1 MEASKFTI
9 SRRINA
15 GFTLLVVICAALGLF
30 ATYNMRTAA
39 TGANFLAGAVAPQAG
54 ITSDLARAYADVQV
68 AMRTYSLTG
77 DEAQLAR
84 SEKFLA
90 EVTAALEAAKQLVV
104 KFPELEALR
113 IGIKDA
119 EEDLKNYR
127 AGIALT
133 KENLVELTTIRKH
146 LDTAGASFAKDIN
159 DYVNTQDKALAD
171 EIAAGAPKDKLEERR
186 LKTEVANQII
196 DLGNTIRLATFKA
209 QALRDPKLVDQALPL
224 FAQMETKRQ
233 DLLKT
238 TKQEANLQ
246 QLAAIKKSTDAYH
259 TAIDELVA
267 NFKHAAE
274 IAVQRTK
281 AADEFD
287 EVVNGVLK
295 RSIDRTLEYSTAS
308 ASALSNAS
316 IQVLI
321 GLGIAAALSIT
332 SGILIVRSINRALSI
347 TSSTLSQGAMQV
359 AAASGQ
365 VSSAS
370 QSLAEG
376 SSEQAASLEE
386 ISSSVEELSSTI
398 KHNAANA
405 GSAKVSADETRAS
418 AEQGSAEMEQMQH
431 AMEAIRESSSAIAKI
446 LKTIDEIA
454 FQTNILA
461 LNAAVEAARAG
472 EAGAGFSVVA
482 DEVRNLAQRCAI
494 AAKETADKITDAT
507 TRSEQGVELSTQV
520 GTRLKQI
527 LEKARQVDA
536 LVAEVSTASVEQSH
550 GIEQINAAI
559 GQLDK
564 VTQSNAA
571 NAEETA
577 SASEELSAQSEDLRA
592 AATQLAALVG
602 INVDD
607 GHAIVRSPRKTQA
620 AYQPAAAK
628 HPAPKSSSHTK
639 SPATAK
645 PAAAKPEEHLSFH

>member
-1 MEASKFTI
+1 MEASTFTI
-9 SRRINA
+9 ARRINA

-30 ATYNMRTAA
+30 AAYKMRTAA
-39 TGANFLAGAVAPQAG
+39 TGAHFLAGAVAPQAG
-54 ITSDLARAYADVQV
+54 IASDLARACSDAQL

-77 DEAQLAR
+77 DAAQFAR
-84 SEKFLA
+84 GEKYLA
-90 EVTAALEAAKQLVV
+90 EVAAALEAAKQLVV
-104 KFPELEALR
+104 KHPELEALR
-113 IGIKDA
+113 DGVKNA

-127 AGIALT
+127 TGVGLT
-133 KENLVELTTIRKH
+133 KENLTELAAIRQR
-146 LDTAGASFAKDIN
+146 LDTAGGAFAKDISAYIN
-159 DYVNTQDKALAD
+159 HQDKALAE
-171 EIAAGAPKDKLEERR
+171 EIAAGTSKEKLEERR
-186 LKTEVANQII
+186 IKTELGSEID
-196 DLGNTIRLATFKA
+196 DLGNAIRLATFKA
-209 QALRDPKLVDQALPL
+209 QALRDPSFIDKALPL
-224 FAQMETKRQ
+224 FAPMETKRLE
-233 DLLKT
+233 LLKT
-238 TKQEANLQ
+238 TKQTANLQ
-246 QLAAIKKSTDAYH
+246 QLAAVKKSADDYH
-259 TAIDELVA
+259 AAIDELVA
-267 NFKHAAE
+267 NFKASQE
-274 IAVQRTK
+274 IAAQRTK

-295 RSIDRTLEYSTAS
+295 RSIERTLQYSTTSAAALSS
-308 ASALSNAS
+308 ASV
-316 IQVLI
+316 QVLI
-321 GLGIAAALSIT
+321 GLAVAAGLSIAC
-332 SGILIVRSINRALSI
+332 GILIVRSINRVLSA

-405 GSAKVSADETRAS
+405 GSAKTSADETRAS

-536 LVAEVSTASVEQSH
+536 LVAEVSTASTEQSH

-559 GQLDK
+559 SQLDK

-592 AATQLAALVG
+592 AATQLATLVG
-602 INVDD
+602 ISVDD
-607 GHAIVRSPRKTQA
+607 GHTITRSPRKA
-620 AYQPAAAK
+620 PAL
-628 HPAPKSSSHTK
+628 HQ
-639 SPATAK
+639 PATAK
-645 PAAAKPEEHLSFH
+645 HPTPKASHPVKSPAPAKSAPDPSEEHLSFH

>member
-39 TGANFLAGAVAPQAG
+39 TGANFLAGAVAPQTG
-54 ITSDLARAYADVQV
+54 IAANLSDASSNAQV
-68 AMRTYSLTG
+68 AMRTYAFSG
-77 DEAQLAR
+77 DTAQLTVAN
-84 SEKFLA
+84 KHLA
-90 EVTAALEAAKQLVV
+90 EVSAAFAAAEKLVAAH
-104 KFPELEALR
+104 PELVALR
-113 IGIKDA
+113 DGIKSGG
-119 EEDLKNYR
+119 EDLRNYR
-127 AGIALT
+127 AGIEAT
-133 KENLVELTTIRKH
+133 KENLTELADIRQK
-146 LDTAGASFAKDIN
+146 LDTAGATFSQELNEFIDA
-159 DYVNTQDKALAD
+159 QDKTLTA
-171 EIAAGAPKDKLEERR
+171 EIAAGLSKEQLEERHQ
-186 LKTEVANQII
+186 KTV
-196 DLGNTIRLATFKA
+196 LGNNIIELGNRIRIATFKS
-209 QALRDPKLVDQALPL
+209 QAVRDPSLVEKALPL
-224 FAQMETKRQ
+224 FDQIENQRR
-233 DLLKT
+233 DLLKI
-238 TKQEANLQ
+238 TKLAEHLK
-246 QLAAIKKSTDAYH
+246 QLEDVKKAADGYHAAIDQ
-259 TAIDELVA
+259 LVA
-267 NFKHAAE
+267 NSKKSAEIGALRAKAAE
-274 IAVQRTK
+274 
-281 AADEFD
+281 EFD
-287 EVVNGVLK
+287 AVIVGLMK
-295 RSIDRTLEYSTAS
+295 RSVDRTLEYSTTSATALSS
-308 ASALSNAS
+308 ASM
-316 IQVLI
+316 QVLV
-321 GLGIAAALSIT
+321 GLGLAAVLSIAC
-332 SGILIVRSINRALSI
+332 GILIVRSINRALSI

-405 GSAKVSADETRAS
+405 GSAKVSADETRVS
-418 AEQGSAEMEQMQH
+418 AEQGFAEMEQMQH

-482 DEVRNLAQRCAI
+482 DEVRSLAQRCAV

-507 TRSEQGVELSTQV
+507 TRSEQGVGLSTQV
-520 GTRLKQI
+520 SARLKQI

-536 LVAEVSTASVEQSH
+536 LVAEVSTASTEQSH

-607 GHAIVRSPRKTQA
+607 GHAIVRSPRKTPA
-620 AYQPAAAK
+620 LHHPAAKAPAHAK
-628 HPAPKSSSHTK
+628 A
-639 SPATAK
+639 PATAK
-645 PAAAKPEEHLSFH
+645 TAAKSEEHLSFH